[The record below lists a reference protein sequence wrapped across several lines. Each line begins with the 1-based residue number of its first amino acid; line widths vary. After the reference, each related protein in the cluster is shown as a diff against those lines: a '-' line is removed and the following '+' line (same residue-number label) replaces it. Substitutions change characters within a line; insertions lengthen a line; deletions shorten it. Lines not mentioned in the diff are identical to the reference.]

1 MTRVRLFQRDS
12 VTRKRTRSQS
22 TGNKRWGLISP
33 TNKIL
38 AVFHISLKLN
48 VAPCNKFTLHLSLF
62 WICSFVLCTVFWYG
76 GPGRS
81 SRYPI
86 LEWIPLPN
94 GLELTR
100 WRKPKDWKK
109 WTFAF
114 CILQR
119 QLCSKK
125 NGWRTVLQSYARLSP
140 TPAGLKL
147 FNQFQILWSSIRFS
161 NKFQWTH
168 RKAIISGK
176 WGQIC

>member
-12 VTRKRTRSQS
+12 VTRKKTRSQS
-22 TGNKRWGLISP
+22 TGNKRRGLISL

-38 AVFHISLKLN
+38 AVFHISLKIN
-48 VAPCNKFTLHLSLF
+48 VAPCNKFTLHVSLF
-62 WICSFVLCTVFWYG
+62 WICSFVLWAVFWYG

-125 NGWRTVLQSYARLSP
+125 RLADCAPIICTTLPHSRWP
-140 TPAGLKL
+140 QTFQPISNSMKL
-147 FNQFQILWSSIRFS
+147 YQIF
-161 NKFQWTH
+161 K
-168 RKAIISGK
+168 
-176 WGQIC
+176 